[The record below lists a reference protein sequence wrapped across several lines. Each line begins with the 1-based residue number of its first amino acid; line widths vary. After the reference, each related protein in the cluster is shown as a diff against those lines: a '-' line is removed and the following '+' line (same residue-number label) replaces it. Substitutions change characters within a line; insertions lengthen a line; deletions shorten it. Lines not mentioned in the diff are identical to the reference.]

1 MKKIGIVFCGSF
13 CTLKESLLQIE
24 KLAETGYDLYP
35 IFSYNVKN
43 LDTRFFAA
51 EDFRK
56 EVVRITGKEPVTT
69 IPEAETFGTKNKMD
83 LMLVAPCTGNTLSKL
98 ALGITDTPATLAVK
112 AHLRNKRPV
121 VLSIATNDAL
131 GASAKNIGLLLN
143 TRNYYF
149 VPLWEDAPTVKEN
162 SLVADTSLI
171 PRAVEAAFEGKQ
183 LQPVLKTVEKNRE

>member
-1 MKKIGIVFCGSF
+1 MKKIGVVFCGSF
-13 CTLKESLLQIE
+13 CTLKESLAAVRRLEE
-24 KLAETGYDLYP
+24 KGYDLYP

-43 LDTRFFAA
+43 LDTRFYKAK
-51 EDFRK
+51 DFRD
-56 EVVRITGKEPVTT
+56 EVVSITGKEPVTT

-121 VLSIATNDAL
+121 VLSVATNDAL

-171 PRAVEAAFEGKQ
+171 PDAVEAAFEGKQ
-183 LQPVLKTVEKNRE
+183 IQPVLKTKE

>member
-1 MKKIGIVFCGSF
+1 
-13 CTLKESLLQIE
+13 
-24 KLAETGYDLYP
+24 
-35 IFSYNVKN
+35 
-43 LDTRFFAA
+43 
-51 EDFRK
+51 
-56 EVVRITGKEPVTT
+56 
-69 IPEAETFGTKNKMD
+69 MD

-121 VLSIATNDAL
+121 VLSVATNDAL

-171 PRAVEAAFEGKQ
+171 PDAVEAAFEGKQ
-183 LQPVLKTVEKNRE
+183 IQPVLKTKE